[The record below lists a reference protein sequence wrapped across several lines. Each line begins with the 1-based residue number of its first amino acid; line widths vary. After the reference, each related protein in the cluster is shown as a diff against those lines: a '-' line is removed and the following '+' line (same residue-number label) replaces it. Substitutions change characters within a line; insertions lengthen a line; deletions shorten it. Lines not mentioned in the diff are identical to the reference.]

1 MDDKERNERIRELK
15 NERATL
21 RQRLLVYT
29 SYAPRFINNEQVPDD
44 YINYVSDQIVQ
55 IEEINTK
62 LFLLGQ

>member
-1 MDDKERNERIRELK
+1 MDDKERNESIRELK
-15 NERATL
+15 IERATL

-29 SYAPRFINNEQVPDD
+29 YYAPRFINNEQVPDD
-44 YINYVSDQIVQ
+44 YINYVNAQ